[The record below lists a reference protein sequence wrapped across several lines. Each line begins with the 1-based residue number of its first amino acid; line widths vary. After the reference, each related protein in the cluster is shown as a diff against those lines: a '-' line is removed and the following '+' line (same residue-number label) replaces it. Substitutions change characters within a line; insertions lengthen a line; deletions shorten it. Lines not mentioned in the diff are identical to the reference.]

1 MNPFFL
7 ERLPQDVSNVI
18 TMFAHPTLSKTL
30 QSDIIEVAN
39 NFSSALWLLPDLDD
53 PGYNPSGRLVSWKK
67 ALNIDFIADTR
78 RDHIYKT
85 EEILSQFL
93 EYCYFHQYDEDKE
106 ETWKCVDR
114 WGNSA
119 EGYVYTVYD

>member
-7 ERLPQDVSNVI
+7 ECLPQDVSNII

-39 NFSSALWLLPDLDD
+39 NFSSALWLLPDLDC
-53 PGYNPSGRLVSWKK
+53 PTSISPWNK

-78 RDHIYKT
+78 REHIYKT
-85 EEILSQFL
+85 QEILTEFL
-93 EYCYFHQYDEDKE
+93 EYRYFHQYDEDKE